1 MAKNKLFLTSDKTH
15 LLVMASKSSPRDNQ
29 DFKITLNTGT
39 EINNIIILNDMEWNQ
54 HVKDHK
60 K

>member
-1 MAKNKLFLTSDKTH
+1 
-15 LLVMASKSSPRDNQ
+15 MASKSSPRDNQ

-39 EINNIIILNDMEWNQ
+39 EIIKQVQYEKLLGAIISNDMEWNQ